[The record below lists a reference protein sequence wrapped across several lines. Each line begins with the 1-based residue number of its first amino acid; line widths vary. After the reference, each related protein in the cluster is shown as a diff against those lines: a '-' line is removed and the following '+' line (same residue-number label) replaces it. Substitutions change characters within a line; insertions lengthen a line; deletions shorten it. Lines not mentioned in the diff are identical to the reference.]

1 MVEEGADPNPVDRH
15 QRTPLEVRRFAH
27 AALPLKHAWPVH
39 ILKPVFACSLQE
51 AARND
56 HTEVVKVLLSK
67 DARICED
74 GQLLELEKS
83 KLHGVCNM
91 RRHMLTELGWDPEWE
106 VNPKEV
112 KLIEKIGE
120 GGESWS
126 CCHAVWNPHFFT
138 SVAAGSGE
146 FGDVYRAKWHGS
158 FVAAKILKRS
168 DEIALGDFRT
178 EVRVAQWAAGL

>member
-112 KLIEKIGE
+112 KLIETIGE
-120 GGESWS
+120 GGGRRAEGRKLVLLPCSMESTLFHIGGCRKWR
-126 CCHAVWNPHFFT
+126 VWRC
-138 SVAAGSGE
+138 VSGE
-146 FGDVYRAKWHGS
+146 
-158 FVAAKILKRS
+158 VAWQLCCCQDS
-168 DEIALGDFRT
+168 QAL
-178 EVRVAQWAAGL
+178 